1 MAPYVLFIH
10 NREERGSNMLFMV
23 THTHDYQ
30 TCGAHKPEI
39 SGKLRDLTKNK
50 PENRIK
56 IVSAYGNRLVH
67 KIFMVIEADSMEDID
82 AHFDPVLEI
91 GNYDIVPI
99 MQRDV

>member
-1 MAPYVLFIH
+1 
-10 NREERGSNMLFMV
+10 MLFMV

-30 TCGAHKPEI
+30 TCGAHQPEI
-39 SGKLRDLTKNK
+39 SGKLRELTKNK
-50 PENRIK
+50 PENKIK

>member
-1 MAPYVLFIH
+1 
-10 NREERGSNMLFMV
+10 MLFMV

-30 TCGAHKPEI
+30 TCGTHIPEI
-39 SGKLRDLTKNK
+39 SGILRELTKNK
-50 PENRIK
+50 PENRIQ

-67 KIFMVIEADSMEDID
+67 KLFMVIEADSMEDID

-99 MQRDV
+99 MKRDI